1 MWIIVGLGNPGT
13 KYDGTRHN
21 IGFELVDE
29 IGRHNGAMGYQNNFH
44 GDTDKI
50 RLNNETVLLLKPMTF
65 MNVSGK
71 SVQAAAAF
79 FKIKP
84 ENILVVH
91 DDLDLPLGV
100 VRVKKGGGH
109 GGHNGLRDISAKLG
123 NNYGRIRMGI
133 GRPRYK
139 GAEAD
144 YVLARYR
151 AEEQTKVDE
160 QLKLAITAIQKVI
173 DEGYEAA
180 QMNFNQKK
188 KKKKKKPVEKETPL
202 KTDPA
207 KETSL

>member
-1 MWIIVGLGNPGT
+1 MWIIVGLGNPGA

-21 IGFELVDE
+21 IGFEVVDE
-29 IGRHNGAMGYQNNFH
+29 IGRSNGAMGYQNNFH

-50 RLNNETVLLLKPMTF
+50 RLSNETVLLLKPMTF

-133 GRPRYK
+133 GRPQYK

-144 YVLARYR
+144 YVLGRYKS
-151 AEEQTKVDE
+151 EEQTKVTD
-160 QLKLAITAIQKVI
+160 QLKLAMTAIEKVI
-173 DEGYEAA
+173 SEGYDAA
-180 QMNFNQKK
+180 QMNFNQKQK
-188 KKKKKKPVEKETPL
+188 KKKKKKPAQIETAL
-202 KTDPA
+202 KSEVTIED
-207 KETSL
+207 S

>member
-1 MWIIVGLGNPGT
+1 MWIIVGLGNPGA

-29 IGRHNGAMGYQNNFH
+29 IGRSNGAMGYQNNFH

-50 RLNNETVLLLKPMTF
+50 RLSSETVLLLKPMTF

-79 FKIKP
+79 FKVKP

-123 NNYGRIRMGI
+123 NN
-133 GRPRYK
+133 
-139 GAEAD
+139 
-144 YVLARYR
+144 
-151 AEEQTKVDE
+151 
-160 QLKLAITAIQKVI
+160 
-173 DEGYEAA
+173 
-180 QMNFNQKK
+180 
-188 KKKKKKPVEKETPL
+188 
-202 KTDPA
+202 
-207 KETSL
+207 